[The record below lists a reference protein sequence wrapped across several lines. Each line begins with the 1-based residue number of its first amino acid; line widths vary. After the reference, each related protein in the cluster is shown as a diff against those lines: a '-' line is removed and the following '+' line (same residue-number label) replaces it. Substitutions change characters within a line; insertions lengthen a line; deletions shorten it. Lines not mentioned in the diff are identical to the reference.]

1 MIRSLS
7 LLFARP
13 SCLVKLDFYNA
24 NSLIP
29 NSMSRHITP
38 LVNII
43 QTLSQLVFTRVQRR
57 NTNQFYCSWFEST
70 GDCTH
75 NHHCCCFLS
84 VYTMFFFL
92 YDWPFLHFTQ
102 WSLAENKGYDWFW
115 DSSTS
120 HFQTNEKPKGTTFPS
135 LIAVVVSSCHKVVAF
150 YLLFGLF
157 KCNID
162 CCLTSW
168 E

>member
-7 LLFARP
+7 LLFARR

-57 NTNQFYCSWFEST
+57 NKNQFYCSWFEST

-84 VYTMFFFL
+84 VDTMFYF
-92 YDWPFLHFTQ
+92 YMIDPSYILHNDHWQRIKVMIDFGI
-102 WSLAENKGYDWFW
+102 LALPIFKQMR
-115 DSSTS
+115 SPKVP
-120 HFQTNEKPKGTTFPS
+120 HFH
-135 LIAVVVSSCHKVVAF
+135 L
-150 YLLFGLF
+150 
-157 KCNID
+157 
-162 CCLTSW
+162 
-168 E
+168 